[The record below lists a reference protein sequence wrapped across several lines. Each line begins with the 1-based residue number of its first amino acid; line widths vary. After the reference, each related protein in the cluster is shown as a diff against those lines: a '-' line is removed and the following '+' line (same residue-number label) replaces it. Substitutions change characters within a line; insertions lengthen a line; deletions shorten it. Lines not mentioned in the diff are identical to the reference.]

1 MPGPRDYTKAT
12 VMMLAHLSGGMC
24 YRPGCPEV
32 VLRNVD
38 GEAHV
43 IVEIAHIHAA
53 YPGGA
58 RYIERMSNDQRRHIS
73 NLLLLCDPDHD
84 VVDKDEKLYPDTM
97 LRRWKTQREA
107 NPREALQRLRE
118 VSPAGLRKIVAEG
131 LKDHDE
137 KLLSALGR
145 LEGRDNEAAALM
157 RSLIDELAEA
167 YARQRQQTLDP
178 DMVVLFSRSVAEL
191 SRQSSVLDAFST
203 AIRTYSRMPRESR
216 VY

>member
-1 MPGPRDYTKAT
+1 
-12 VMMLAHLSGGMC
+12 
-24 YRPGCPEV
+24 
-32 VLRNVD
+32 
-38 GEAHV
+38 
-43 IVEIAHIHAA
+43 
-53 YPGGA
+53 
-58 RYIERMSNDQRRHIS
+58 
-73 NLLLLCDPDHD
+73 
-84 VVDKDEKLYPDTM
+84 VDKDEKLYPDTM

>member
-1 MPGPRDYTKAT
+1 MPGPRDYTRAT

-24 YRPGCPEV
+24 YRPGCPEI

-38 GEAHV
+38 GEAHL

-53 YPGGA
+53 HRGGP
-58 RYIERMSNDQRRHIS
+58 RYIERMTDDQRRHIS

-84 VVDKDEKLYPDTM
+84 LVDKDEQTYTATT

-107 NPREALQRLRE
+107 NPREALKRLRE
-118 VSPAGLRKIVAEG
+118 VSPDGLRQIVAEG
-131 LKDHDE
+131 LEDHDT

-145 LEGRDNEAAALM
+145 LDSRDKEAASLM

-167 YARQRQQTLDP
+167 YARQRQQTVDP
-178 DMVVLFSRSVAEL
+178 DMMWRFSRSVAEL
-191 SRQSSVLDAFST
+191 SRMKGVLDAFT
-203 AIRTYSRMPRESR
+203 HAATVQARKPPIY
-216 VY
+216 